1 MPRSRASRRSRSGSG
16 SQELELRGSRSRARS
31 HERRPKRRR
40 SGKEKRRH
48 RHRTPRS
55 TTEGRSGKSRRRH
68 LSESRTSS
76 QRTEQTVSRVS
87 EVILKGMSE
96 VVRQVKPRTEV
107 SVGTISSGILN
118 EFNPLTGNVDDWLH
132 AVDEYAQIYG
142 WDDKVT
148 SHLALAKLRGP
159 AEVWY
164 RGLPTHLFTW
174 VEWKEMLRQ
183 NFIPRRDLHKLL
195 SNMFA
200 CVPKA
205 HQSLY
210 EYAFE
215 KLALIHQLKIP
226 LSSED
231 QVNLIM
237 GGIADDNIKFTI
249 EAAGIRDPNTLIS
262 HLKTLKSSVVS
273 TAPNATQP
281 STSRVSI
288 GAQQKQGQTVPSRV
302 RCFTCNQTGHVR
314 RSCPNSGSAGNDS
327 LAIEH

>member
-1 MPRSRASRRSRSGSG
+1 VNKCEKNKCPRSRASRRSRSGSL
-16 SQELELRGSRSRARS
+16 SQELELRGSRPRSRS
-31 HERRPKRRR
+31 HERRPSVVGRGTR
-40 SGKEKRRH
+40 KRRH

-68 LSESRTSS
+68 PRESRTSS
-76 QRTEQTVSRVS
+76 QRTEETVSRLT
-87 EVILKGMSE
+87 EVIFKGMSE
-96 VVRQVKPRTEV
+96 VVRQVRPRTEV
-107 SVGTISSGILN
+107 SVGTISSGILS

-148 SHLALAKLRGP
+148 SHLAQAKLRGP

-164 RGLPTHLFTW
+164 RGLPTHLCTW

-183 NFIPRRDLHKLL
+183 NFIPKRDL

-215 KLALIHQLKIP
+215 KLALIHQLGRP
-226 LSSED
+226 G
-231 QVNLIM
+231 NP
-237 GGIADDNIKFTI
+237 DN
-249 EAAGIRDPNTLIS
+249 GRY
-262 HLKTLKSSVVS
+262 
-273 TAPNATQP
+273 
-281 STSRVSI
+281 
-288 GAQQKQGQTVPSRV
+288 
-302 RCFTCNQTGHVR
+302 R
-314 RSCPNSGSAGNDS
+314 RRKY
-327 LAIEH
+327 

>member
-16 SQELELRGSRSRARS
+16 SHELELQGSRSRS

-40 SGKEKRRH
+40 SGKENRRH

-55 TTEGRSGKSRRRH
+55 TTEGRSGRSRRRH

-76 QRTEQTVSRVS
+76 QRTEETVSRLS

-118 EFNPLTGNVDDWLH
+118 EFNPLTGNVDDGLH
-132 AVDEYAQIYG
+132 EVDEYAQIYG

-164 RGLPTHLFTW
+164 RGLPTHLFTR
-174 VEWKEMLRQ
+174 VKWKEMLRQ
-183 NFIPRRDLHKLL
+183 NFIPKRDLHKLL
-195 SNMFA
+195 SILFA
-200 CVPKA
+200 KIVGCVYGAK
-205 HQSLY
+205 
-210 EYAFE
+210 
-215 KLALIHQLKIP
+215 
-226 LSSED
+226 
-231 QVNLIM
+231 
-237 GGIADDNIKFTI
+237 
-249 EAAGIRDPNTLIS
+249 RDPT
-262 HLKTLKSSVVS
+262 K
-273 TAPNATQP
+273 P

-288 GAQQKQGQTVPSRV
+288 GAQPKQGQTVPSRV

-314 RSCPNSGSAGNDS
+314 RLCPNSGSAGNEL
-327 LAIEH
+327 LAIESHF

>member
-118 EFNPLTGNVDDWLH
+118 EFNPLTGNV
-132 AVDEYAQIYG
+132 
-142 WDDKVT
+142 
-148 SHLALAKLRGP
+148 
-159 AEVWY
+159 
-164 RGLPTHLFTW
+164 
-174 VEWKEMLRQ
+174 
-183 NFIPRRDLHKLL
+183 
-195 SNMFA
+195 
-200 CVPKA
+200 
-205 HQSLY
+205 
-210 EYAFE
+210 
-215 KLALIHQLKIP
+215 
-226 LSSED
+226 
-231 QVNLIM
+231 
-237 GGIADDNIKFTI
+237 
-249 EAAGIRDPNTLIS
+249 
-262 HLKTLKSSVVS
+262 
-273 TAPNATQP
+273 
-281 STSRVSI
+281 
-288 GAQQKQGQTVPSRV
+288 
-302 RCFTCNQTGHVR
+302 
-314 RSCPNSGSAGNDS
+314 ND
-327 LAIEH
+327 

>member
-1 MPRSRASRRSRSGSG
+1 MPRSRASRRSRSGSL
-16 SQELELRGSRSRARS
+16 SQELELRGSRPRSRS

-40 SGKEKRRH
+40 SGNEKRRH

-68 LSESRTSS
+68 PRESRTSS
-76 QRTEQTVSRVS
+76 QRTEETVSRLT
-87 EVILKGMSE
+87 EVIFKGMSE
-96 VVRQVKPRTEV
+96 VVRQVRPRTEV
-107 SVGTISSGILN
+107 SVGTISSGILS

-148 SHLALAKLRGP
+148 SHLAQAKLRGP

-183 NFIPRRDLHKLL
+183 NFIPKRDL

-215 KLALIHQLKIP
+215 KLALIHQLGRP
-226 LSSED
+226 G
-231 QVNLIM
+231 NP
-237 GGIADDNIKFTI
+237 DN
-249 EAAGIRDPNTLIS
+249 GRY
-262 HLKTLKSSVVS
+262 
-273 TAPNATQP
+273 
-281 STSRVSI
+281 
-288 GAQQKQGQTVPSRV
+288 
-302 RCFTCNQTGHVR
+302 R
-314 RSCPNSGSAGNDS
+314 RRKY
-327 LAIEH
+327 

>member
-16 SQELELRGSRSRARS
+16 SQELQPRGSRSRSRS
-31 HERRPKRRR
+31 HERRR

-48 RHRTPRS
+48 RHLTPRS
-55 TTEGRSGKSRRRH
+55 TTEGRSGKSRRQHPR
-68 LSESRTSS
+68 ESRTSS
-76 QRTEQTVSRVS
+76 QRTEETVSRLS
-87 EVILKGMSE
+87 EVIFKGMSE
-96 VVRQVKPRTEV
+96 VVRQVRPRTKV
-107 SVGTISSGILN
+107 SVGTISSGILS

-183 NFIPRRDLHKLL
+183 NFIPKRDLHKLL

-205 HQSLY
+205 SFTVRICFRKTRADSPAKNSP
-210 EYAFE
+210 EFGKPGKPGKWE
-215 KLALIHQLKIP
+215 VSPTKI
-226 LSSED
+226 L
-231 QVNLIM
+231 
-237 GGIADDNIKFTI
+237 
-249 EAAGIRDPNTLIS
+249 
-262 HLKTLKSSVVS
+262 
-273 TAPNATQP
+273 
-281 STSRVSI
+281 
-288 GAQQKQGQTVPSRV
+288 
-302 RCFTCNQTGHVR
+302 
-314 RSCPNSGSAGNDS
+314 NSGSRPREFGFQTRS
-327 LAIEH
+327 LAT